1 MCKGC
6 KLNRDEDS
14 RKEFL
19 EMVLFWMQD
28 TQSFVAVE
36 ESTGRTIGV
45 LVGRVIH
52 LEGHTKTMSRSR
64 VRYWVVSVSYQI
76 VWTRSHP
83 FNLTEV
89 KRVHIC
95 LELFICML

>member
-64 VRYWVVSVSYQI
+64 VGTLLGGFSFLSNSLDSITPV
-76 VWTRSHP
+76 
-83 FNLTEV
+83 
-89 KRVHIC
+89 
-95 LELFICML
+95 